1 MEEEVRWLSL
11 CHGFVVGGGLVGGER
26 RERVMVVWVVEA
38 GDDRVRRE
46 RRVKRER
53 REEEE
58 EEDEGE
64 EAMADFSFL
73 LV

>member
-1 MEEEVRWLSL
+1 MRWLSL

-46 RRVKRER
+46 KRVKRER
-53 REEEE
+53 REEN
-58 EEDEGE
+58 DGRGE
-64 EAMADFSFL
+64 EAMAAFSFCL
-73 LV
+73 CD